1 MSMEMR
7 PMTVAEF
14 FNRPE
19 ANDIIAEYTAES
31 GNPDLGSAM
40 PSQQQ
45 YEQMESSG
53 ILSVLGAFEG
63 DSLVGFVSVVV
74 TMYPHF
80 GKLVGSVES
89 IWLRNDK
96 RAGSAGLRLLKTAFA
111 NAKERGAVGCY
122 LGARHGSR
130 QHRLYER
137 LFQPMN
143 VLFWKKL

>member
-1 MSMEMR
+1 MTMEMR

-19 ANDIIAEYTAES
+19 ANDIIAEYTTES
-31 GNPDLGSAM
+31 GNPDLGNAM
-40 PSQQQ
+40 PSQKQ
-45 YEQMESSG
+45 YEQMERSE
-53 ILSVLGAFEG
+53 ILNVIGAFDE
-63 DSLVGFVSVVV
+63 DSLVGFVTVVV

-89 IWLRNDK
+89 IWLRKDK
-96 RAGSAGLRLLKTAFA
+96 RAGGAGLRLLKAAFA

-122 LGARHGSR
+122 LGARFGSR
-130 QHRLYER
+130 QHKLYER

>member
-14 FNRPE
+14 FERPE

-89 IWLRNDK
+89 IWLRKNK
-96 RAGSAGLRLLKTAFA
+96 RAGGAGLRLLKAAFA

-122 LGARHGSR
+122 LGARFGSR
-130 QHRLYER
+130 QHKLYER